1 MMRRKASGNR
11 EQQRFSLR
19 KVSGH
24 LTSVLIGVTIFG
36 GLMLETPKVHAEVNQ
51 SASASDANAI
61 TSPASA
67 VTSTTDDQA
76 TSSASDAN
84 AITSPASAVTSTTD
98 DQATSSA
105 SDANAITSPASAVT
119 STTDDQATSSA
130 NTSATSATKSALKDV
145 EHETTTTTP
154 DFSHPTTTSTSTA
167 VHTRTKRSLAMK
179 LVSITEDTHMP
190 AAKGNKAEIYTGVN
204 TPASVPN
211 DKVKVTVKV
220 TIKGYQNHTFS
231 FDDPLTYEMRAV
243 SDSDPLVL
251 KAGGYSTPWP
261 STFYILSPKSDKT
274 YSQIVLGQ
282 DIRLI
287 NSNINSDYR
296 AYVTNVTYEN
306 DTDINN
312 GVKFITIEVAKKPK
326 LTEAAHAGY
335 VFRKGDPVDNTAT
348 NYISNNKELPATVVM
363 TTPFDT
369 SVAGDRQA
377 TVTEN
382 YPGGENSWETD
393 YVVPER
399 LTIQYQVTDA
409 KALWDKMQEVGQSD
423 AFKYASADK
432 KAEYQEL
439 LTKAKNVYENHQS
452 TQKEI
457 NNALQALTDNE
468 KSLDGLANNAIDQA
482 AQKKDAAIDASNLT
496 AEEKDALKK
505 QVSDEVKTAKAAIDG
520 ATKDADVESAKNTGV
535 ETINNMPTT
544 SATKSAAKDAIDQAA
559 KTKDAQM

>member
-105 SDANAITSPASAVT
+105 SDANAITSPASGVT

-167 VHTRTKRSLAMK
+167 VHTRTKRSLAMR
-179 LVSITEDTHMP
+179 LVSITEDTHTP
-190 AAKGNKAEIYTGVN
+190 AATGNKAEIYTGVN
-204 TPASVPN
+204 TPARVPD

-220 TIKGYQNHTFS
+220 TIKGYQNKIFS
-231 FDDPLTYEMRAV
+231 FDDGLTYEMRAV

-251 KAGGYSTPWP
+251 IAGGYSTPWS

-296 AYVTNVTYEN
+296 AYVTTVTYKN

-326 LTEAAHAGY
+326 LTTAAQAGY
-335 VFRKGDPVDNTAT
+335 VFRKGDLVDNTAT
-348 NYISNNKELPATVVM
+348 NYISNNNELPVKVVM
-363 TTPFDT
+363 TTPFNT

-393 YVVPER
+393 YVVPES

-409 KALWDKMQEVGQSD
+409 KALRDKMQEVGQSD
-423 AFKYASADK
+423 AFEYASADK
-432 KAEYQEL
+432 KAKYQEL
-439 LTKAKNVYENHQS
+439 LTKAKDVYKNHQS

-457 NNALQALTDNE
+457 NDALKALTNNE
-468 KSLDGLANNAIDQA
+468 KNLDGLANNAIDQA
-482 AQKKDAAIDASNLT
+482 AKTKDAAIDASNLT

-505 QVSDEVKTAKAAIDG
+505 QVSDEVKTAKAAIDA
-520 ATKDADVESAKNTGV
+520 ATKDADVTTAKNTGV
-535 ETINNMPTT
+535 GKINNINVPAA
-544 SATKSAAKDAIDQAA
+544 SATKDDANKAIDDALA
-559 KTKDAQM
+559 K